1 MTWSTLRWR
10 QVSTW
15 SGSGLSGTGL
25 TGAGSLC
32 FGFRPRLFFCRG
44 SGLASAETAIMPR
57 LTFAGSPFL
66 APAYP
71 HIPGIRPPFSGY
83 YWIICLYY
91 VHCLPFL
98 KSAVNVVVM
107 ADITVWFEM
116 MRPSSR
122 LSFREVLEKFS
133 EPMNILAP
141 GLP

>member
-1 MTWSTLRWR
+1 MTWSTLRCR

-15 SGSGLSGTGL
+15 AGSGLSGTAL

-32 FGFRPRLFFCRG
+32 SGLRPRLFFCRG

-57 LTFAGSPFL
+57 LTFASCHFL
-66 APAYP
+66 APDYL
-71 HIPGIRPPFSGY
+71 HFPGIRPPFSGFC
-83 YWIICLYY
+83 WIICLHY

-98 KSAVNVVVM
+98 KSAVNVVAM

-133 EPMNILAP
+133 EPMNSLAP
-141 GLP
+141 G